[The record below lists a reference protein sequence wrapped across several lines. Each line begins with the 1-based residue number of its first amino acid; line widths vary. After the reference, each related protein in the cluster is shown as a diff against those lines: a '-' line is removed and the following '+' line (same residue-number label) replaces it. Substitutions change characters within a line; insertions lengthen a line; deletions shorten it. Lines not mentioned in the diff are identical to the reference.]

1 MEPATGEAFMIL
13 QVTKEV
19 WKAVKDILIFKISL
33 KFSAQNLND
42 EMTYG
47 GNQVVGNVLAEVFAF
62 LKEGK
67 MIVFSMSLLN

>member
-1 MEPATGEAFMIL
+1 LEGC
-13 QVTKEV
+13 QRH
-19 WKAVKDILIFKISL
+19 ILIFKISL

-47 GNQVVGNVLAEVFAF
+47 GNQVVGNVLVEVFAF

>member
-1 MEPATGEAFMIL
+1 LEGCQRHT
-13 QVTKEV
+13 
-19 WKAVKDILIFKISL
+19 LIFKISL

-47 GNQVVGNVLAEVFAF
+47 GNQVVGNVLVEVFAF